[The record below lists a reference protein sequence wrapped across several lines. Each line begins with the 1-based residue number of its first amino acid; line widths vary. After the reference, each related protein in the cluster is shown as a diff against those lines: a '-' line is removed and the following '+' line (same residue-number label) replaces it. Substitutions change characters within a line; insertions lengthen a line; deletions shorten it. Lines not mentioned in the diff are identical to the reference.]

1 MSTTSLR
8 SDHKIQIFLDFAGCL
23 VCTDCLQYV
32 CTLPQP
38 GHKHAIRRQFV
49 SVQWLTTLWIA
60 TIDIHQSKDNSRAF
74 HPADF
79 DHQTPPLCL
88 LITISIPMS
97 VWVSPNCWLNYTSDQ
112 PIDAALSTSTTEA
125 GHDMGVRNTIITRR
139 KILPFLLFVPSLHEL
154 RSHNGILCLA
164 RFSWELYGTKNRTLV
179 VGFLLPALADKN
191 TQITSFCR

>member
-8 SDHKIQIFLDFAGCL
+8 SDHNIQIFLDFAGCL
-23 VCTDCLQYV
+23 VCTDFPCVQYV

-60 TIDIHQSKDNSRAF
+60 TIDIHQSKDNSRTF
-74 HPADF
+74 HPGRLRPLDS
-79 DHQTPPLCL
+79 PPLSL

-112 PIDAALSTSTTEA
+112 PIDAAPSTSTTEA
-125 GHDMGVRNTIITRR
+125 GHDIGVRNTTITRR
-139 KILPFLLFVPSLHEL
+139 KILPFLLFVPSLLDL
-154 RSHNGILCLA
+154 RSHKRYLMLGKVLMGII
-164 RFSWELYGTKNRTLV
+164 WHK
-179 VGFLLPALADKN
+179 
-191 TQITSFCR
+191 